1 MPNPSLQQHQQLQQ
15 QPRLTLPQ
23 TVLATQ
29 VPTLTSLP
37 QPVMNGSTPA
47 SQQLVINPGPAG
59 TVGTQPSVLQ
69 SASPVQPQPN
79 NENNADSS
87 SQQQEKANKIIA
99 EAIAKAQKSGNA
111 VIPRILQPPE
121 LPATLGDLDNP
132 EQLATDKKPK
142 KKRKYTPRKER
153 GEKGDKLSKPK
164 KKKSSN
170 AGDVSSSIVDTIK
183 SVASDT
189 NVDVESLTDEIK
201 IEDIEPKEEKPRKKK
216 EKGEKKHSEKTPKR
230 DRKRLK
236 K

>member
-37 QPVMNGSTPA
+37 QPVMNGSVPA

-59 TVGTQPSVLQ
+59 TQPSILQ
-69 SASPVQPQPN
+69 RASPVQPQPN
-79 NENNADSS
+79 NENNADNS

-132 EQLATDKKPK
+132 EQLTTDKKPK
-142 KKRKYTPRKER
+142 KKRKYTPRKEK
-153 GEKGDKLSKPK
+153 GEKGEKPSK
-164 KKKSSN
+164 KKKNSK
-170 AGDVSSSIVDTIK
+170 ADDVSNSIVDTIK
-183 SVASDT
+183 AVASDI
-189 NVDVESLTDEIK
+189 NLDVESLTDEIK
-201 IEDIEPKEEKPRKKK
+201 NEDIEPKEEKQRKKK

-230 DRKRLK
+230 DRKRPK